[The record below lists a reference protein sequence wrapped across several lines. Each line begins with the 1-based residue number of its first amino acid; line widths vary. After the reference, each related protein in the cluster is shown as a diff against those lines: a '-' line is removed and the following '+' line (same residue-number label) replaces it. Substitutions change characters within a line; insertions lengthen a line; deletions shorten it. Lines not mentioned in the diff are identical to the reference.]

1 MKPDFSFVIN
11 AQPYL
16 PDTLQF
22 CFFSF
27 DLSLSP
33 TFSLVMQWIYKLLDC
48 IRYVIVKDALA
59 SCDIIFLGWTEQQK
73 DKPALLEVY
82 GSCKVKSLGPYDC
95 KDYFVRSYF
104 SSWKSVPVITL
115 KR

>member
-16 PDTLQF
+16 ADTLQF
-22 CFFSF
+22 VGFFSF

-33 TFSLVMQWIYKLLDC
+33 TFSLVMQWICKLLNC
-48 IRYVIVKDALA
+48 IQCVIVKDTWA
-59 SCDIIFLGWTEQQK
+59 SCDIIFLGWTGRQK

-82 GSCKVKSLGPYDC
+82 GNCKVKSLGPCDC

-104 SSWKSVPVITL
+104 SS
-115 KR
+115 